1 MLAKLSSG
9 VKKRLYLEGC
19 KNTETRCL
27 LSFNASLN
35 VRDETRGGKSGEG
48 KGMFKKRIQ
57 CSRVFYKFLDSR
69 IILQN
74 GEEIDI

>member
-1 MLAKLSSG
+1 M
-9 VKKRLYLEGC
+9 
-19 KNTETRCL
+19 
-27 LSFNASLN
+27 
-35 VRDETRGGKSGEG
+35 RDETRGGKSGEG

-57 CSRVFYKFLDSR
+57 CSRVFYKFLESR